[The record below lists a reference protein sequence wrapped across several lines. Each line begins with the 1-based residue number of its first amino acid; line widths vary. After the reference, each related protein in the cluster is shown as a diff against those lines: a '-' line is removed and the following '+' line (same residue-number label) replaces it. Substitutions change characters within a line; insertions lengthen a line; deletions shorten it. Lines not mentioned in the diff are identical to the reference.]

1 MPSATEGACVPTL
14 EPELVIRLTEL
25 ARRATGDDK
34 IAEMFSRA
42 LTGTLETTVQLEPDG
57 TTFVITG
64 DIPAMWLRD
73 STAQLGP
80 YLALLADAP
89 ELLGMINGLLRRQ
102 FAYILRD
109 PYANAFNREANGNA
123 YWAGDVDADP
133 WVWER
138 KYEIDSLAFPILL
151 AHRVWRRTGSTE
163 FADATFHAALVAV
176 VDTLVTEQ
184 DHEAQSAYRFQR
196 PGEPA
201 SETLSRGGLGSPV
214 ARTGMT
220 WSGFRPSDDAC
231 VYGYN
236 VPGNLF
242 VATALGHLA
251 ELATE
256 VLGDLALA
264 GRATA
269 LRAEIEAGV
278 AAHGVVEHPV
288 HGRIYAYEVDGLGN
302 SLLMDDA
309 NMPSLLSLP
318 LLGVCAPDDE
328 LYLSTRA
335 FALSED
341 NPYFFAGTAAQGIGS
356 PHTPHAYIWPIAL
369 SVQGL
374 TTRDRDEKLALLHAL
389 RDTDAGT
396 FAMHEGFHSGDPTQF
411 TRPWFS
417 WAGSMFCELVLDYC
431 GISLLDQNPSCTG
444 PA

>member
-1 MPSATEGACVPTL
+1 MPALDPN
-14 EPELVIRLTEL
+14 LVLRLTEL
-25 ARRATGDDK
+25 ARRETGDEK
-34 IAEMFSRA
+34 IAVMFAQA
-42 LTGTLETTVQLEPDG
+42 LTSTLETTVQREPDG

-80 YLALLADAP
+80 YLLLLEDAP
-89 ELLGMINGLLRRQ
+89 ELLDVIVGLLRRQ
-102 FAYILRD
+102 FAYILHD

-123 YWAGDVDADP
+123 YRADDVDSDP

-151 AHRVWRRTGSTE
+151 AHRVWRRTGTSE
-163 FADATFHAALVAV
+163 FADATFHAALGAI
-176 VDTLVTEQ
+176 VDTLRIEQ
-184 DHEAQSAYRFQR
+184 DHEARSAYRFER

-201 SETLSRGGLGSPV
+201 SETLSRNGLGSPV

-242 VATALGHLA
+242 MASALGHLV

-256 VLGDLALA
+256 VLGDLSLA
-264 GRATA
+264 QRATE

-278 AAHGVVEHPV
+278 VAHGVVDHPV

-318 LLGVCAPDDE
+318 LLGVCSPDDE
-328 LYLSTRA
+328 LYLATRA
-335 FALSED
+335 FVLSDD
-341 NPYFFAGTAAQGIGS
+341 NPYFFTGTAARGIGS
-356 PHTPHAYIWPIAL
+356 PHTPDAYIWPIAL
-369 SVQGL
+369 AVQGL
-374 TTRDRDEKLALLHAL
+374 TTPDRDEKRALLHML

-396 FAMHEGFHSGDPTQF
+396 YALHEGFHRDDPTQF

-417 WAGSMFCELVLDYC
+417 WASSMFCELVLDYC
-431 GISLLDQNPSCTG
+431 GISLLDPHAPSPG
-444 PA
+444 SRRLDV